1 MQSVRQISIPRLVR
15 IKPGALARLGIY
27 LRRKSVSRVLVL
39 TSDNLPQTIGNTVC
53 TGFTEAGVQIVQWL
67 EVQENSFETA
77 VRLFSDFPA
86 PVQAIVGIGGGKV
99 LDVAKY
105 LSFLA
110 NIPYYAVP
118 TSLSNDG
125 FCSPRASLTIEG
137 KRRSLSAALPRGVVV
152 DVDVCLAAPKALW
165 LSGVGDL
172 VSKLTAV
179 ADWKLSFHHTG
190 EPVDDLAALLSDA
203 TVYQFIASPGYDTHG
218 MALLA
223 TALMQNGIAM
233 EICGSSRPASGSEHL
248 VSHALDALSARP
260 RLHGLQVGM
269 ATYIMSRLQGGH
281 SSSIIQSLFT
291 STGFWDAVKSD
302 PFIREEWNAAFLAAP
317 AIKQG
322 YFTTLSLG
330 PEAGRDCPAEAATLM
345 DTDPILRGCFV

>member
-1 MQSVRQISIPRLVR
+1 MQSVRHISIPSLVR

-27 LRRKSVSRVLVL
+27 LQRNSFSSVLVL
-39 TSDNLPQTIGNTVC
+39 TSDNLPQGITQTAQQGLNKAHVKVFQWIEVC
-53 TGFTEAGVQIVQWL
+53 D
-67 EVQENSFETA
+67 NSFETA
-77 VRLFSDFPA
+77 VRLFSGFPSA
-86 PVQAIVGIGGGKV
+86 IQAIVGIGGGKV

-110 NIPYYAVP
+110 NVPYYAVP

-152 DVDVCLAAPKALW
+152 DVDVCLAAPKTLW

-179 ADWKLSFHHTG
+179 ADWKLSFHRTG

-203 TVYQFIASPGYDTHG
+203 TVYQFIASPGYDAHG

-281 SSSIIQSLFT
+281 SSSIIQSLFA
-291 STGFWDAVKSD
+291 STGFWDAIRND
-302 PFIREEWNAAFLAAP
+302 PFVRKEWNAAFLAAP

-330 PEAGRDCPAEAATLM
+330 PDEGRDCPAEASALM
-345 DTDPILRGCFV
+345 DSDPTLRGCFV